1 MAEEKLRA
9 LPFTLDAY
17 VIDEGVYDIEIFR
30 DMLFSWT
37 QSPCY

>member
-1 MAEEKLRA
+1 MAEERLGA

-17 VIDEGVYDIEIFR
+17 VIDEGVYDIDIFQ
-30 DMLFSWT
+30 DMLFSRT